1 MTQGLQR
8 LTREPLSDDDR
19 AVRLDRDLVI
29 NNINHFFGHLKLCFC
44 FNVLMAILVN
54 SWHLF
59 ATIVYMHIVCHHN
72 THTCKWLFSPSTVD
86 FLPNSTVCPP
96 AWSVH
101 RTLSHRMF
109 ITCYYFPI
117 DCNHAWQGRW
127 IACLHVDEGA
137 AELEST
143 TVYRYIH
150 VYAWFFVC

>member
-1 MTQGLQR
+1 MQ
-8 LTREPLSDDDR
+8 
-19 AVRLDRDLVI
+19 
-29 NNINHFFGHLKLCFC
+29 LC
-44 FNVLMAILVN
+44 
-54 SWHLF
+54 
-59 ATIVYMHIVCHHN
+59 IVYMHIVCHHN
-72 THTCKWLFSPSTVD
+72 THTCKWLLSFLVLFSPSTVD

-137 AELEST
+137 AKLEST

-150 VYAWFFVC
+150 VCAWCFCVLTRKMLFWFYFKTLKKKLAYKNYWHIKCS